1 MPETWFF
8 PYASGRGVGGK
19 GKTRSDSVVEV
30 STGFKAKHGSGL
42 NRLRF
47 LSDWLGSG
55 RRERPEAESVG
66 NASQPAQDWEIKRRS
81 AASAVDLFGRESG
94 FSGE

>member
-1 MPETWFF
+1 M
-8 PYASGRGVGGK
+8 RV
-19 GKTRSDSVVEV
+19 KTTSDFVAEGNV
-30 STGFKAKHGSGL
+30 SRKAGHGSGL

-47 LSDWLGSG
+47 LSDWPGSG

-66 NASQPAQDWEIKRRS
+66 NASQATQDWEIKRRS

-94 FSGE
+94 FLGE

>member
-1 MPETWFF
+1 GIE
-8 PYASGRGVGGK
+8 AR
-19 GKTRSDSVVEV
+19 
-30 STGFKAKHGSGL
+30 HGSGL

-47 LSDWLGSG
+47 LSDWPGSG

-66 NASQPAQDWEIKRRS
+66 NASQPIQNWEIKRRF
-81 AASAVDLFGRESG
+81 AAHAVDLFGRESG